1 MFGKSFTQNALSI
14 RSSSHCV
21 LDLRIEPI
29 RSDGPRLP
37 WAAGN
42 SAATPSRGPAPS
54 QPQTQSGQGL
64 RLHLGAI
71 ARARRDPVPPAI
83 DHDEIQKVLVK
94 VIDELDHP
102 ALELAA
108 RADIVEDR
116 QVMDQL
122 T

>member
-1 MFGKSFTQNALSI
+1 MAHSAPAANANRDS
-14 RSSSHCV
+14 V
-21 LDLRIEPI
+21 
-29 RSDGPRLP
+29 
-37 WAAGN
+37 
-42 SAATPSRGPAPS
+42 
-54 QPQTQSGQGL
+54 SGCIW
-64 RLHLGAI
+64 AI

-94 VIDELDHP
+94 VIDVLDHP

>member
-1 MFGKSFTQNALSI
+1 MAGGFPL
-14 RSSSHCV
+14 
-21 LDLRIEPI
+21 LLP
-29 RSDGPRLP
+29 DGPLRP
-37 WAAGN
+37 G
-42 SAATPSRGPAPS
+42 RKRK
-54 QPQTQSGQGL
+54 SGQRL

-83 DHDEIQKVLVK
+83 DHDEIQNVLVN
-94 VIDELDHP
+94 VIDVLDHP

-116 QVMDQL
+116 QGMDQL